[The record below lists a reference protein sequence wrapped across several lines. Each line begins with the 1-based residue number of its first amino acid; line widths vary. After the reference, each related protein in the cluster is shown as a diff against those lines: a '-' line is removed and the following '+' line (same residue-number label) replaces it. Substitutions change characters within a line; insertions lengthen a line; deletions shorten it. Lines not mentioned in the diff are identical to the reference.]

1 MPSLQQLATDAV
13 HVALVPVEARVGEE
27 ALAAAG
33 HEADE
38 DGRADAVVA
47 VPVAGGARR
56 VVKRARAAG
65 GAALDRLVD
74 RVARPLR
81 PAAAA
86 AAAAPAAAGR
96 PLQRQRR
103 ASVVIGWPASAAAY
117 TKRDSAEELSAITIT
132 C

>member
-86 AAAAPAAAGR
+86 AAAAAAAGR

-103 ASVVIGWPASAAAY
+103 ASAVIGRRQRQHTLKGTVRRSCP
-117 TKRDSAEELSAITIT
+117 LL
-132 C
+132 